1 MRRHAEIGIDL
12 DVEQADRRGSVAI
25 PADPL
30 ALRLDLV
37 GVKLAVGAR

>member
-1 MRRHAEIGIDL
+1 MRRHAEIGSDL

-30 ALRLDLV
+30 ALRLPSRYRTC
-37 GVKLAVGAR
+37 GRGS